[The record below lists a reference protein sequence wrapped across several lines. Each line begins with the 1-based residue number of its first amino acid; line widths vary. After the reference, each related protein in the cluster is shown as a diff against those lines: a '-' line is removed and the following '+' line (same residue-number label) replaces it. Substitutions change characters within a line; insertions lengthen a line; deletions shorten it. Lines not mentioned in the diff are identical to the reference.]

1 MSKLQ
6 TCKFAM
12 AILKF
17 RIYFEEDD
25 SIYRDVAVR
34 HTQSFLQLHQVILKA
49 YEFDSK
55 HQATFYRSNDNWQ
68 RGREITLEKYDKPY
82 RAEPL
87 LMESTT
93 IGSEIRDPNQKFVYV
108 YDFVKNWG
116 FLVEL
121 ISVSKEENGKLD
133 YPAVVKAE
141 GIPPSQYGTKGLV
154 GDKLTEMEEKYDLTK
169 GTEGFVVKGEGGEEE
184 VSEAEEEPTRKKSRR
199 GRGGRA
205 RTKSFKGVRE
215 PTVIIIVGP
224 TAVGKTAAA
233 IRLAQ
238 QAANQDHLGRF
249 PAMLSRIEYRRR
261 QTLRRQSSP
270 AVHHY
275 FINSHSIHE
284 EVNAAI
290 FEELALQWTA
300 DIFRENP
307 TAVMVGRHRALYQGL
322 YRWPR

>member
-1 MSKLQ
+1 
-6 TCKFAM
+6 M

-25 SIYRDVAVR
+25 SIYRDVVVR

-68 RGREITLEKYDKPY
+68 RGREITLEKYNKAY

-121 ISVSKEENGKLD
+121 INVSREENGKLD
-133 YPAVVKAE
+133 YPAVVKSE

-169 GTEGFVVKGEGGEEE
+169 GTGLARGSLYKAFNDKHSLFVAALEHYIAGSLKRLANDLAQPGSAKAALRHTLMGYAERASSQDGQRSCLVTGAAMEMVPEDPA
-184 VSEAEEEPTRKKSRR
+184 VSAAIARLFRR
-199 GRGGRA
+199 TQDLFA
-205 RTKSFKGVRE
+205 A
-215 PTVIIIVGP
+215 TVIRGQ
-224 TAVGKTAAA
+224 AMGKSGSTG
-233 IRLAQ
+233 LAGG
-238 QAANQDHLGRF
+238 DHLHFSMQVGG
-249 PAMLSRIEYRRR
+249 
-261 QTLRRQSSP
+261 
-270 AVHHY
+270 V
-275 FINSHSIHE
+275 
-284 EVNAAI
+284 EVNPVEWWDAHWI
-290 FEELALQWTA
+290 KDHVQDRLKKQ
-300 DIFRENP
+300 
-307 TAVMVGRHRALYQGL
+307 
-322 YRWPR
+322 